1 MTARQRQLRLNILA
15 FLLLFSVS
23 LYRQLSLRYL
33 PDDIFR
39 TCILY
44 ACYVLLIGAWIVSIN
59 ARITQKS
66 MRLFLTLEAVVMLIG
81 LSIRFLQ
88 DTFWYD
94 NIPLM
99 RVSGMYIES
108 TLLVGLTFGIFASL
122 GIGQWDNYRPPRKW
136 LLLLIPVIAMTF
148 LSVTDESRHF
158 MFYIIPDEPQP
169 NLNFHPNVGLFLM
182 VGLAIA
188 LMIVRIFLI
197 YRRNRIILHS
207 RFLRWFIPFLEP
219 FLIVVFSFTFF
230 LVSLGLLPEEAQIEV
245 IELFARIYY
254 IEVLTW
260 EIYIY
265 IGLVPISTK
274 YPEIFRH
281 ATVGMQIIGND
292 GSTLLS
298 ESATEV
304 SPEQFDALTRREH
317 IIVQPGKALH
327 MHSFPGGALLWN
339 KDISLLQKT
348 IDELNQS
355 AETLAQEGALL
366 DEELKTKS
374 EEASLLAKNQIYDE
388 LTKDVKDQLWL
399 MKEITKKRD
408 TGKSSVQLLRSL
420 CLLGTYIKRRCNLL
434 LIQKETG
441 AICDDDLLLSF
452 QGMVSAMN
460 MIGIRSELDWHS
472 DKRFSPGFS
481 VCFFDALEL
490 LLEYERFSVG
500 EMLISAE
507 RGRARFAVTGS
518 TMNSPE
524 AFVQLICAKGYPASC
539 RDIPGGY
546 EIILTEGK

>member
-33 PDDIFR
+33 PDDVFR
-39 TCILY
+39 TYILY

-207 RFLRWFIPFLEP
+207 RFLRWFIPFL
-219 FLIVVFSFTFF
+219 
-230 LVSLGLLPEEAQIEV
+230 
-245 IELFARIYY
+245 
-254 IEVLTW
+254 
-260 EIYIY
+260 
-265 IGLVPISTK
+265 
-274 YPEIFRH
+274 
-281 ATVGMQIIGND
+281 
-292 GSTLLS
+292 
-298 ESATEV
+298 
-304 SPEQFDALTRREH
+304 
-317 IIVQPGKALH
+317 
-327 MHSFPGGALLWN
+327 
-339 KDISLLQKT
+339 
-348 IDELNQS
+348 
-355 AETLAQEGALL
+355 
-366 DEELKTKS
+366 
-374 EEASLLAKNQIYDE
+374 
-388 LTKDVKDQLWL
+388 
-399 MKEITKKRD
+399 
-408 TGKSSVQLLRSL
+408 
-420 CLLGTYIKRRCNLL
+420 
-434 LIQKETG
+434 
-441 AICDDDLLLSF
+441 
-452 QGMVSAMN
+452 
-460 MIGIRSELDWHS
+460 
-472 DKRFSPGFS
+472 
-481 VCFFDALEL
+481 
-490 LLEYERFSVG
+490 
-500 EMLISAE
+500 
-507 RGRARFAVTGS
+507 
-518 TMNSPE
+518 
-524 AFVQLICAKGYPASC
+524 
-539 RDIPGGY
+539 
-546 EIILTEGK
+546 

>member
-298 ESATEV
+298 EAATEV
-304 SPEQFDALTRREH
+304 SPEQLDALTRREH

-339 KDISLLQKT
+339 K
-348 IDELNQS
+348 
-355 AETLAQEGALL
+355 
-366 DEELKTKS
+366 
-374 EEASLLAKNQIYDE
+374 IYRSCKKP
-388 LTKDVKDQLWL
+388 LTSSTRARKLW
-399 MKEITKKRD
+399 
-408 TGKSSVQLLRSL
+408 
-420 CLLGTYIKRRCNLL
+420 RR
-434 LIQKETG
+434 
-441 AICDDDLLLSF
+441 
-452 QGMVSAMN
+452 
-460 MIGIRSELDWHS
+460 
-472 DKRFSPGFS
+472 
-481 VCFFDALEL
+481 
-490 LLEYERFSVG
+490 
-500 EMLISAE
+500 
-507 RGRARFAVTGS
+507 RARFWTRS
-518 TMNSPE
+518 
-524 AFVQLICAKGYPASC
+524 
-539 RDIPGGY
+539 
-546 EIILTEGK
+546 